1 MAEYA
6 NHHFNAYIPDKDTV
20 NGKARSFESPA
31 SKTYFKNSHDIWPPN
46 GKISGKNSG
55 MSTISR
61 LWKGLEDIRKWPS
74 DEVVEVPVEK
84 FVTLAEQV
92 ILLLRQ
98 ASLSVSYTSL
108 LNILKII
115 TKDPRKA
122 KAMLKQNDNML
133 RESEY
138 LG

>member
-1 MAEYA
+1 
-6 NHHFNAYIPDKDTV
+6 
-20 NGKARSFESPA
+20 
-31 SKTYFKNSHDIWPPN
+31 
-46 GKISGKNSG
+46 
-55 MSTISR
+55 MSTISC
-61 LWKGLEDIRKWPS
+61 LWKGLEDIRKGPS
-74 DEVVEVPVEK
+74 DGVVEVPVEK

>member
-1 MAEYA
+1 
-6 NHHFNAYIPDKDTV
+6 
-20 NGKARSFESPA
+20 
-31 SKTYFKNSHDIWPPN
+31 
-46 GKISGKNSG
+46 

-61 LWKGLEDIRKWPS
+61 LWKWLEDICKGPS
-74 DEVVEVPVEK
+74 DAVVEVPVEIS
-84 FVTLAEQV
+84 VTLAKQV

-108 LNILKII
+108 LNILKTI
-115 TKDPRKA
+115 TKDLRKA
-122 KAMLKQNDNML
+122 KTMLKENHML